1 MSGDIPR
8 RLPAGFEELECF
20 VDHWGGHTTQ
30 ERMSARCSV
39 EMPEIRQF
47 YDAMTERAEDALVHL
62 EQFPMD
68 AMPPDALQLLALV
81 LALAQAHIAVEVH
94 GAARAPNT
102 PWPNSIRLTSGLP
115 LLG

>member
-1 MSGDIPR
+1 MTHTVST

-20 VDHWGGHTTQ
+20 VDHWGGHTAQ
-30 ERMSARCSV
+30 ERLNARCPV
-39 EMPEIRQF
+39 EMPEIRKF
-47 YDAMTERAEDALVHL
+47 YDAMVNRADDALL
-62 EQFPMD
+62 YLDQFPMD

-102 PWPNSIRLTSGLP
+102 PWPNSIRFTSGLP